1 MVRIQNKPVEPPV
14 TPPETELPETP
25 DTENPGT
32 ETPGTDIPTDPNAI
46 QIAEGVYIS
55 TTYKVGDVISGV
67 AVGTTGTELV
77 ANISTTNCSVK
88 VLKADGSKQ
97 TGTVGTG
104 NKVVIYAMD
113 GNPLAAYDAVIFGDL
128 NGDGRISNVDLV
140 RLTKQI
146 LQIDSLTGAALT
158 AADVGGDG
166 KISNKDLVAVQKH
179 ILNIAQIAQQ

>member
-1 MVRIQNKPVEPPV
+1 M
-14 TPPETELPETP
+14 
-25 DTENPGT
+25 
-32 ETPGTDIPTDPNAI
+32 
-46 QIAEGVYIS
+46 
-55 TTYKVGDVISGV
+55 
-67 AVGTTGTELV
+67 
-77 ANISTTNCSVK
+77 
-88 VLKADGSKQ
+88 LKADGSEQ

-104 NKVVIYAMD
+104 NKVIVYGMD
-113 GNPLAAYDAVIFGDL
+113 GSPLAAYEVVIFGDL

-146 LQIDSLTGAALT
+146 LQIDSLTGAALV